1 MQVVVIV
8 WQPKE
13 VVSMTDEQKRRVV
26 LRALSETDVPPLHR
40 CRHTGESQE
49 RVEELMRQYDES
61 LSVTKEV
68 YKHG

>member
-1 MQVVVIV
+1 MQAVVIV
-8 WQPKE
+8 WPPKE
-13 VVSMTDEQKRRVV
+13 VIGMTDEQKRRVV
-26 LRALSETDVPPLHR
+26 LRALSEIDAPPLHR